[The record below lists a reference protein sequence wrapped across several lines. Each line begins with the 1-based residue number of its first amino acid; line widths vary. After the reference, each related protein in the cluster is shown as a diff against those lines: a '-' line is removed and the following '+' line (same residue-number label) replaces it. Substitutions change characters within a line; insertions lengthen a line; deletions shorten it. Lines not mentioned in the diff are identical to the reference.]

1 MMRMNGICFPS
12 AQSAINSDAFTA
24 ASGQPMHQT
33 AATPEVAPAIR
44 KKKPWTRKRK
54 IIFGA
59 VGLVVLWIIVA
70 IIQSKREKP
79 IPVTTDK
86 ALRKTIVQTVSATG
100 KVQPEIEVKISPEVA
115 GEIIELPVE
124 DGKPVKKAD
133 LLVKIKPDSYKA
145 LLEQQEAA
153 ISAAK
158 ATNLQQKATM
168 MKTEQDLKRADDMY
182 AKKTISIQEYNTAQ
196 AAADV
201 AKNTFESSLHE
212 IERAEAGS
220 SQARDQLSKTTVYSP
235 IDGTV
240 TILNSKL
247 GERIVATGQFAGTEV
262 MRVAD
267 LGHMEARVDVNE
279 NDVVNVKVTDKA
291 NVKIDAY
298 GDRKFHGTVYQIANT
313 GKTTGAGTQEE
324 VTNFEVKIRIDDHDV
339 TLKPGLSCTAD
350 IETNMIK
357 DAVAVP
363 MQAVTIRT
371 GESNLSPEE
380 IEKKKQKAAARDKGD
395 NNAEFTNEK
404 QEKAAKKEEREK
416 LAKVVFLKN
425 GSKAKLVKVT
435 TGISDD
441 TYMEIKSGVQPGDEV
456 ISGSYSAISRKLKDG
471 AKVTYD
477 KETAK

>member
-1 MMRMNGICFPS
+1 
-12 AQSAINSDAFTA
+12 
-24 ASGQPMHQT
+24 MHQT
-33 AATPEVAPAIR
+33 LVTPPAAPATA
-44 KKKPWTRKRK
+44 KKRRSRRKRY
-54 IIFGA
+54 IIFGSI
-59 VGLVVLWIIVA
+59 GFLVLWIVIST
-70 IIQSKREKP
+70 ILGKREKP
-79 IPVTTDK
+79 IPITTEK
-86 ALRKTIVQTVSATG
+86 AVRRTIMQTVSATG

-124 DGKPVKKAD
+124 DGKVVKKGD

-153 ISAAK
+153 ISSAK

-168 MKTEQDLKRADDMY
+168 LKTEQDIKRADDMY
-182 AKKTISIQEYNTAQ
+182 AKKTISVQEYNAAQ
-196 AAADV
+196 AAYDV
-201 AKNTFESSLHE
+201 AKNTHESSLHE
-212 IERAEAGS
+212 IERAEAAS

-235 IDGTV
+235 NDGTV

-267 LGHMEARVDVNE
+267 LSHMEARVDVNE
-279 NDVVNVKVTDKA
+279 NDVVNVKVGDKA

-313 GKTTGAGTQEE
+313 GTMTGAGTQEE
-324 VTNFEVKIRIDDHDV
+324 VTNFQVKIRIEDHDV

-350 IETNMIK
+350 IQTNMVK
-357 DAVAVP
+357 DVVAVP
-363 MQAVTIRT
+363 MQAVTIRS
-371 GESNLSPEE
+371 GDSNLSPEE

-404 QEKAAKKEEREK
+404 QEKAAQREEREK
-416 LAKVVFLKN
+416 LAKVVFLKKA
-425 GSKAKLVKVT
+425 SKAQMVKVT

-441 TYMEIKSGVQPGDEV
+441 TYMEIKSGVQAGDEV

-471 AKVTYD
+471 AKVSYD
-477 KETAK
+477 KEVAK

>member
-1 MMRMNGICFPS
+1 
-12 AQSAINSDAFTA
+12 
-24 ASGQPMHQT
+24 MHQAVAAPET
-33 AATPEVAPAIR
+33 APKVAR
-44 KKKPWTRKRK
+44 KRRSTRKRQ
-54 IIFGA
+54 IIIGA
-59 VGLVVLWIIVA
+59 VGFLVLWLIVS
-70 IIQSKREKP
+70 ILWSKREKP
-79 IPVTTDK
+79 IPVTTEK
-86 ALRKTIVQTVSATG
+86 AVRKTILQTVSATG
-100 KVQPEIEVKISPEVA
+100 KVQPETEVKISPEVA
-115 GEIIELPVE
+115 GEIIELPVA
-124 DGKPVKKAD
+124 DGMGIKKGD

-168 MKTEQDLKRADDMY
+168 LKTEQDLKRAEDMY
-182 AKKTISIQEYNTAQ
+182 AKKTISIQEYNNAQ
-196 AAADV
+196 AASDV

-212 IERAEAGS
+212 IERAQAGS

-235 IDGTV
+235 INGTV

-267 LGHMEARVDVNE
+267 LSRMQAVIDVNE
-279 NDVVNVKVTDKA
+279 NDVPNVKIGDKA

-298 GDRKFHGTVYQIANT
+298 GDRQFRGTVAQIGNT
-313 GKTTGAGTQEE
+313 GKTTGSGTQEE
-324 VTNFEVKIRIDDHDV
+324 VTNFEVKINLEREDV
-339 TLKPGLSCTAD
+339 LLRPGLSCTAD
-350 IETNMIK
+350 IETNMVK

-371 GESNLSPEE
+371 GDSNLSPEE
-380 IEKKKQKAAARDKGD
+380 IEKKKLKSAARDKGD
-395 NNAEFTNEK
+395 NNADYVNER
-404 QEKAAKKEEREK
+404 QEKAAQREEREK
-416 LAKVVFLKN
+416 LAKVVFLKR
-425 GSKAKLVKVT
+425 GGKAQSVKVT

-441 TYMEIKSGVQPGDEV
+441 TYMEIKTGVQPGDEV

-477 KETAK
+477 KEATK

>member
-1 MMRMNGICFPS
+1 
-12 AQSAINSDAFTA
+12 
-24 ASGQPMHQT
+24 MHQT
-33 AATPEVAPAIR
+33 VTTPAPAPVTTKQRRARR
-44 KKKPWTRKRK
+44 KKQ
-54 IIFGA
+54 IIYGSIS
-59 VGLVVLWIIVA
+59 LVVLWIAVS
-70 IIQSKREKP
+70 IIWSKREKP
-79 IPVTTDK
+79 IPVTTEN
-86 ALRKTIVQTVSATG
+86 AIRKTIVQTVSATG
-100 KVQPEIEVKISPEVA
+100 KVQPETEVKISPEVA

-124 DGKPVKKAD
+124 DGKAVRKGD

-168 MKTEQDLKRADDMY
+168 LKAEHDFKRAEDLFN
-182 AKKTISIQEYNTAQ
+182 KKLISEQEFNAAQ
-196 AAADV
+196 AAYDV

-212 IERAEAGS
+212 IERAQAGS
-220 SQARDQLSKTTVYSP
+220 SQARDQLSKTTIYSP

-247 GERIVATGQFAGTEV
+247 GERVVATNQFAGTEV

-279 NDVVNVKVTDKA
+279 NDVVNVKAGDKA

-298 GDRKFHGTVYQIANT
+298 SDRKFHGTAYQIANT
-313 GKTTGAGTQEE
+313 AKTTGAGTQEE

-339 TLKPGLSCTAD
+339 TLKPGLSCTAN
-350 IETNMIK
+350 IETNMVK
-357 DAVAVP
+357 DVVAVP

-371 GESNLSPEE
+371 GDSNLSPEE
-380 IEKKKQKAAARDKGD
+380 IEKKKQKVAQRDKGD
-395 NNAEFTNEK
+395 NSAELVNER
-404 QEKAAKKEEREK
+404 QEKATQREEREK
-416 LAKVVFLKN
+416 LAKVAFLKK
-425 GSKAKLVKVT
+425 GKKAQLIKVT
-435 TGISDD
+435 TGIADD
-441 TYMEIKSGVQPGDEV
+441 TYMEIKSGIQPGDEV

-477 KETAK
+477 KETSK

>member
-1 MMRMNGICFPS
+1 
-12 AQSAINSDAFTA
+12 
-24 ASGQPMHQT
+24 MHQT
-33 AATPEVAPAIR
+33 LTTPETSPQAAR
-44 KKKPWTRKRK
+44 KQRARRRKQ
-54 IIFGA
+54 IIWGA
-59 VGLVVLWIIVA
+59 VGFFVLWLIVSIA
-70 IIQSKREKP
+70 LSKREKP
-79 IPVTTDK
+79 IPVTTEK
-86 ALRKTIVQTVSATG
+86 AVRKTILQTVSATG
-100 KVQPEIEVKISPEVA
+100 KIQPETEVKISPEVA

-124 DGKPVKKAD
+124 DGMKVKKGD

-153 ISAAK
+153 ISSAK

-168 MKTEQDLKRADDMY
+168 LKTTQDLKRAEDMY
-182 AKKTISIQEYNTAQ
+182 GKKTISIQEYNAAQ

-201 AKNTFESSLHE
+201 AKNTYESSVHE

-240 TILNSKL
+240 TILSSKL

-267 LGHMEARVDVNE
+267 LNHMEARVDVNE
-279 NDVVNVKVTDKA
+279 NDVVNVKVGDKA

-313 GKTTGAGTQEE
+313 GTTTGSGTQEE
-324 VTNFEVKIRIDDHDV
+324 VTNFQVKVRIDDQDV
-339 TLKPGLSCTAD
+339 PLKPGLSCTAD
-350 IETNMIK
+350 IETNMVK

-380 IEKKKQKAAARDKGD
+380 IEKRKLKATSRDKGD
-395 NNAEFTNEK
+395 NNADFVNEK
-404 QEKAAKKEEREK
+404 QEKAAQREEREK
-416 LAKVVFLKN
+416 LSKVVFLKK
-425 GSKAKLVKVT
+425 GGKAQSVKVT

-477 KETAK
+477 KEAAK

>member
-1 MMRMNGICFPS
+1 
-12 AQSAINSDAFTA
+12 
-24 ASGQPMHQT
+24 MHQT
-33 AATPEVAPAIR
+33 LANPQIAPQVA
-44 KKKPWTRKRK
+44 RKRRARRK
-54 IIFGA
+54 RYIIFGSI
-59 VGLVVLWIIVA
+59 GLILLWIIVSF
-70 IIQSKREKP
+70 ILSKREKP
-79 IPVTTDK
+79 IPVTTEK
-86 ALRKTIVQTVSATG
+86 AVRKTILQTVSATG
-100 KVQPEIEVKISPEVA
+100 KVQPETEVKISPEVA
-115 GEIIELPVE
+115 GEIIELPVA
-124 DGKPVKKAD
+124 DGMGIKKGD

-168 MKTEQDLKRADDMY
+168 LKTEQDIKRAEDMY
-182 AKKTISIQEYNTAQ
+182 AKKTISVQEYNAAQ

-201 AKNTFESSLHE
+201 AKNTYESSLHE
-212 IERAEAGS
+212 IERAQAGS

-235 IDGTV
+235 INGTV

-279 NDVVNVKVTDKA
+279 NDVVNVKVDDKA

-350 IETNMIK
+350 IETSMVK
-357 DAVAVP
+357 DVVAVP

-371 GESNLSPEE
+371 GDSNLSPEE
-380 IEKKKQKAAARDKGD
+380 IEKKKQKIAARDKGD
-395 NNAEFTNEK
+395 NSAELSNER
-404 QEKAAKKEEREK
+404 QEKATQKEEREK
-416 LAKVVFLKN
+416 LEKIVFLKK
-425 GSKAKLVKVT
+425 GSKAQLVKVT
-435 TGISDD
+435 TGIADD
-441 TYMEIKSGVQPGDEV
+441 TYMEIKTGVQPGDEV

-471 AKVTYD
+471 AKVAYD
-477 KETAK
+477 KEVTK

>member
-1 MMRMNGICFPS
+1 
-12 AQSAINSDAFTA
+12 
-24 ASGQPMHQT
+24 MHQT
-33 AATPEVAPAIR
+33 LKTPQVAPEVA
-44 KKKPWTRKRK
+44 KKRRARRKRY
-54 IIFGA
+54 IVFGS
-59 VGLVVLWIIVA
+59 VGLILLLIIASVIA
-70 IIQSKREKP
+70 SKREKP
-79 IPVTTDK
+79 ILVTTEK
-86 ALRKTIVQTVSATG
+86 AVRKTILQTVSATG
-100 KVQPEIEVKISPEVA
+100 KVQPETEVKISPEVA

-124 DGKPVKKAD
+124 DGMVVKRGD

-168 MKTEQDLKRADDMY
+168 MKTEQDYKRAEDLFN
-182 AKKTISIQEYNTAQ
+182 KKLISAQEYN
-196 AAADV
+196 AAEAAYDV
-201 AKNTFESSLHE
+201 AKNTHESSLHE
-212 IERAEAGS
+212 IERAQAGS

-279 NDVVNVKVTDKA
+279 NDVVNVKVGNKA
-291 NVKIDAY
+291 RVKIDAY

-350 IETNMIK
+350 IETNVVK

-363 MQAVTIRT
+363 MQAVTIRIGDT
-371 GESNLSPEE
+371 NLSPEE
-380 IEKKKQKAAARDKGD
+380 IEKKKQKTAQRDKGD
-395 NNAEFTNEK
+395 NSADYVNER
-404 QEKAAKKEEREK
+404 QEKSTQKEKHEK
-416 LAKVVFLKN
+416 IAKVVFLKK
-425 GSKAKLVKVT
+425 GSKAQMVKVA

-471 AKVTYD
+471 AKLTYD
-477 KETAK
+477 KEATK